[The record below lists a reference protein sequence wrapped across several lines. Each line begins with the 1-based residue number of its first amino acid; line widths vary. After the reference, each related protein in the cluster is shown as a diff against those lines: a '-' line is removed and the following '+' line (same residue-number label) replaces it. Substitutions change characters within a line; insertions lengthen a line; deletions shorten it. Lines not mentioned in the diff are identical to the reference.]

1 MLIVTSLVA
10 VFADQAAR
18 DDTLDPVRN
27 EAAHSFYEKRLT
39 PEFDT
44 YLRDSLTVTRPTQDD
59 KKAVPDLPA
68 VNDADWGMA
77 VTTSAPVQFDLLA
90 SKSNPAEASDS
101 ASSEA
106 TTNRPCQLSFQ
117 AVAENLSA
125 SRTDLA
131 QNLISS
137 RSSDFAC
144 QPTDV
149 D

>member
-18 DDTLDPVRN
+18 DDTLDTVRN

-44 YLRDSLTVTRPTQDD
+44 YLRDSLAVTRPTPDD
-59 KKAVPDLPA
+59 KRPVPDLPA
-68 VNDADWGMA
+68 ANDADWSMA
-77 VTTSAPVQFDLLA
+77 VTTSAPVQFDWVA
-90 SKSNPAEASDS
+90 SPSSAPEASDAPS
-101 ASSEA
+101 AEDLSNASCE
-106 TTNRPCQLSFQ
+106 LSFQ

-131 QNLISS
+131 RNLISS